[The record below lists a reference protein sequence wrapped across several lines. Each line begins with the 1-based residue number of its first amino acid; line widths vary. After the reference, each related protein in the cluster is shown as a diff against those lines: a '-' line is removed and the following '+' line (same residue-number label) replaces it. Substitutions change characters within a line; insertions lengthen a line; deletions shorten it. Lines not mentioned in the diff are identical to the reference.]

1 MVLSKL
7 GYEAVA
13 EIHILMKHLIIWQNF
28 HELLSNKTWHDDI
41 ERSQFYSTKLKVHG
55 HMYTYT

>member
-28 HELLSNKTWHDDI
+28 HELLSNKT
-41 ERSQFYSTKLKVHG
+41 
-55 HMYTYT
+55 